1 MMMTSSFAGVHHR
14 SVELAIVTNEHQM
27 LVPEPGTRYGVP
39 GYHTLAYT
47 PQTGVDRIYILEY
60 QGLG

>member
-27 LVPEPGTRYGVP
+27 LVPEPGTSISHP
-39 GYHTLAYT
+39 GLQ
-47 PQTGVDRIYILEY
+47 PQTGVDRMYIIEY
-60 QGLG
+60 QAPG